1 MRKSL
6 FCLIFVLLLGWQT
19 AVYAQTPA
27 TITITTITQPTGGV
41 EAGEEIGINITY
53 EVGGEQPIAADA
65 QYIIDVDLLDGATPP
80 QTVASCRDLLT
91 GIQGLQPGQDNSYTC
106 HTAIPAAGSYT
117 ITAQIL
123 DSSSV
128 VVASRASQEPLVVSE
143 AANILPSGVVQIF
156 AGLAIFS
163 AIMLIVAVGTET
175 VIDSVKVALG
185 LKRKISSLD
194 ALKQLGTYLP
204 GELADFGVAQ
214 AGQKQVA
221 TLLGEMNQAVIPVTK
236 LPDLS
241 AAVQAG
247 NLTEALAVL
256 QAMAPD
262 STAVSQLVQNAQTI
276 VANLNQQLDAVE
288 KPIAALLDGLKQGL
302 ETVQASPPLQPY
314 LAALNLPQQMSQ
326 LDQFK
331 TTLEGVRVDG
341 ADVTAVQ
348 HQLLQLISQLKAW
361 GNTLRDLAAGVAKQ
375 LTGDWLKKE
384 RNQLVG
390 QGEAA
395 VLAGFDD
402 SIAPLLSLFRFADP
416 QLVAKTRTAL
426 QTSLQT
432 AVQRTQTT
440 TDAYLTSVANLLEA
454 VEIRRHE
461 TQSPLR
467 KLWRRLRGA
476 GAAYGTAALWLVTTL
491 FLSILLYLLRPSQP
505 FGPDFERG
513 ALWAAVVIVVTAVSG
528 YLIHTLKHERGGIQP
543 DWQRW
548 LFAKPESPTVLSYIE
563 VLWNWLHGQ
572 TDLDPTDFSTPDSLA
587 DAVAKSLPG
596 VDPTAFQLT
605 PANLAQVVL
614 LRSNQQADEEKTRLR
629 LMRFTAMI
637 VGGVL
642 AYLLQIDA
650 ATLLDKAL
658 PGTATAV
665 NQLFVIP
672 GPMLH
677 ARWAWLPSQLN
688 LTPGI
693 ILTGLAASAGSAFWH
708 EQLERLQAARQL
720 TQTAVQVAKSVGTA
734 VGEVGDD

>member
-1 MRKSL
+1 MRRYWLLIVSL
-6 FCLIFVLLLGWQT
+6 VLWLGWQT
-19 AVYAQTPA
+19 AVSAQSS
-27 TITITTITQPTGGV
+27 ITITTITQPTGSV

-53 EVGGEQPIAADA
+53 EVGGDQPIAADA
-65 QYIIDVDLLDGATPP
+65 QYIIDVGLLDDATPP

-91 GIQGLQPGQDNSYTC
+91 GIQGLQPGQDNSYRC
-106 HTAIPAAGSYT
+106 QTAVPAAGSYT

-123 DSSSV
+123 DSGGA
-128 VVASRASQEPLVVSE
+128 VVASQSSQTSLSVDE
-143 AANILPSGVVQIF
+143 ANNILPSGVVQIF

-194 ALKQLGTYLP
+194 ALHQLGAYLP

-221 TLLGEMNQAVIPVTK
+221 TLLGEMQQVVIPVTK

-247 NLTEALAVL
+247 NLTEALGVL

-262 STAVSQLVQNAQTI
+262 STAVSQLVQNAQTL
-276 VANLNQQLDAVE
+276 VANINQQLNAVTQ
-288 KPIAALLDGLKQGL
+288 PIATLLDGLKQGL

-314 LAALNLPQQMSQ
+314 LAALTLPQQMSQ

-331 TTLEGVRVDG
+331 TTLEGLQVDA

-348 HQLLQLISQLKAW
+348 HQLLTLISQIKAW
-361 GNTLRDLAAGVAKQ
+361 GDTLRDLAAGVAKR

-390 QGEAA
+390 QGEATI
-395 VLAGFDD
+395 LAGFDD
-402 SIAPLLSLFRFADP
+402 GVAPLLSLFRFADP
-416 QLVAKTRTAL
+416 QLVAETRAAL

-432 AVQRTQTT
+432 AVQRTQAT
-440 TDAYLTSVANLLEA
+440 TDAYLSSVANLLEA

-491 FLSILLYLLRPSQP
+491 FMSLLLYLLRPSQP
-505 FGPDFERG
+505 FGPDFG
-513 ALWAAVVIVVTAVSG
+513 QGGVWAAVVLAITAVSG
-528 YLIHTLKHERGGIQP
+528 YLIHSLKHQRGGIQP
-543 DWQRW
+543 DLQNW
-548 LFAKPESPTVLSYIE
+548 LFGKPESPTVLSYIE

-572 TDLDPTDFSTPDSLA
+572 TQLDPTDFSAPDSLA
-587 DAVAKSLPG
+587 EAVAKSLPG
-596 VDPTAFQLT
+596 VDPASFQLT

-629 LMRFTAMI
+629 LTRFTAMI
-637 VGGVL
+637 VGAVL

-650 ATLLDKAL
+650 ATLLDKAM

-677 ARWAWLPSQLN
+677 ARWAWMPSQLN
-688 LTPGI
+688 ITPGI

-720 TQTAVQVAKSVGTA
+720 TQTAVQIAKGAQTA
-734 VGEVGDD
+734 VGELGDN

>member
-1 MRKSL
+1 MHKYLFSL
-6 FCLIFVLLLGWQT
+6 VFVLLLGWQT
-19 AVYAQTPA
+19 AVYAQTSSA
-27 TITITTITQPTGGV
+27 ITITTITQPTGSV
-41 EAGEEIGINITY
+41 EAGEEIGINVTY
-53 EVGGEQPIAADA
+53 KVGGEQPIAADA
-65 QYIIDVDLLDGATPP
+65 QYIIDVDLLDDATPP

-106 HTAIPAAGSYT
+106 QTAVPAAGSYT
-117 ITAQIL
+117 VTAQIL
-123 DSSSV
+123 DSNNL
-128 VVASRASQEPLVVSE
+128 VVASQSEQTPLVVSE
-143 AANILPSGVVQIF
+143 AVNILPSGVVQIF

-194 ALKQLGTYLP
+194 ALKQLGAYLP

-214 AGQKQVA
+214 AGQKQVT
-221 TLLGEMNQAVIPVTK
+221 TLLSEMQEVVIPATK

-247 NLTEALAVL
+247 NLTEALTVL

-262 STAVSQLVQNAQTI
+262 STAVSQLVQNAQTL
-276 VANLNQQLDAVE
+276 VANINQQLEAVTQ
-288 KPIAALLDGLKQGL
+288 PIATLLDGLKQGL

-331 TTLEGVRVDG
+331 TTLEGLQVD
-341 ADVTAVQ
+341 ASDVTAVQ
-348 HQLLQLISQLKAW
+348 HQLVALINQIRTW
-361 GNTLRDLAAGVAKQ
+361 GDTLRDLAAKLAKQ

-390 QGEAA
+390 QAEAA
-395 VLAGFDD
+395 ILAGFDD
-402 SIAPLLSLFRFADP
+402 SVAPLLSLFRFADP
-416 QLVAKTRTAL
+416 QLVAETRTAL

-432 AVQRTQTT
+432 AVQHTQAT
-440 TDAYLTSVANLLEA
+440 TDAYLSSVSNLLEA

-461 TQSPLR
+461 TQSPVR

-505 FGPDFERG
+505 FGPDFG
-513 ALWAAVVIVVTAVSG
+513 QGGLWSAVVIAITAVSG
-528 YLIHTLKHERGGIQP
+528 YIIHSLKHQRGGIQP
-543 DWQRW
+543 DLPRW

-563 VLWNWLHGQ
+563 VLWNWIHGQ
-572 TDLDPTDFSTPDSLA
+572 TELDPTAFSAPDSLA

-629 LMRFTAMI
+629 LTRFTAMI
-637 VGGVL
+637 VGAVL

-672 GPMLH
+672 GPLLH

-688 LTPGI
+688 ITPGI

-720 TQTAVQVAKSVGTA
+720 TETAVQIAKGAQTA
-734 VGEVGDD
+734 VGELGDD